1 MEQDCVGGFHIPS
14 YKTSERYGTAP
25 RLESKYGLSSFTP
38 AGVTVETMYDGINP
52 DEYDQEFN
60 HRISTTEI
68 AYWKIK
74 TRKSGWKS
82 DEILSKKQSD
92 LLTWLLDSLAEVGP
106 YYGKIEA
113 VNRKL
118 TMFRRK
124 NEEVRRVSLMIIKK
138 IPDLL
143 SNYLELLQKK
153 INSNNAC
160 IMCRD
165 NKCGKPIVSNCCKL
179 NFCHHCVE
187 SMGEVIVTRPKCP
200 FCDTFI
206 VLQSQCKFVKIITSK
221 LRHKTNNQ
229 YICFIH

>member
-14 YKTSERYGTAP
+14 YKTSERYETAP

-68 AYWKIK
+68 
-74 TRKSGWKS
+74 
-82 DEILSKKQSD
+82 
-92 LLTWLLDSLAEVGP
+92 TWLLDSLAEVGP

-138 IPDLL
+138 NLDLL

>member
-74 TRKSGWKS
+74 TWKSGWKS

-113 VNRKL
+113 VSRKL

-143 SNYLELLQKK
+143 SNYKRKLTLTMLALCAGTISVENRLFP
-153 INSNNAC
+153 IVVSYTSVT
-160 IMCRD
+160 
-165 NKCGKPIVSNCCKL
+165 IVSNQWEKL
-179 NFCHHCVE
+179 LLRDLSVHF
-187 SMGEVIVTRPKCP
+187 VTLSLFYNPN
-200 FCDTFI
+200 
-206 VLQSQCKFVKIITSK
+206 VSL
-221 LRHKTNNQ
+221 
-229 YICFIH
+229 